1 MAIAGDKQHK
11 TDLGIVVNIRE
22 ENNPPKFDFER
33 YEISIAEAT
42 KQGNFV

>member
-1 MAIAGDKQHK
+1 MGDNQQKADFAI
-11 TDLGIVVNIRE
+11 LINIRE
-22 ENNPPKFDFER
+22 DNNPPKFDFER